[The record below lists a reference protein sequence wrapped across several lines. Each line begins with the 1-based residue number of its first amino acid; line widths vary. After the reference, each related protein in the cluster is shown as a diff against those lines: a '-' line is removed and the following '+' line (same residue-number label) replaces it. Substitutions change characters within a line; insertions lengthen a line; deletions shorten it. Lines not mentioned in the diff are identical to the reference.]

1 MTDIKPTLVERLIAP
16 FKRLTKRAEDEY
28 QARLRHRN
36 RLAALFGISE
46 EEARE
51 FHIIVER
58 GTGNILIRGC
68 DFSDPDIASAYA
80 ASVNMTLSG
89 HSENHITLTR

>member
-1 MTDIKPTLVERLIAP
+1 MDTIKPTLVERLIAP

-28 QARLRHRN
+28 EVRLRHRN

-46 EEARE
+46 EEARK

-58 GTGNILIRGC
+58 STGNILIRGS

-80 ASVNMTLSG
+80 ASVDMTLSG
-89 HSENHITLTR
+89 HSSQYISLTR

>member
-28 QARLRHRN
+28 QVRLLLRN

-46 EEARE
+46 EETRK

-58 GTGNILIRGC
+58 STGNILIRGC
-68 DFSDPDIASAYA
+68 DFSDSAIASAYA
-80 ASVNMTLSG
+80 ASVDMTLSG
-89 HSENHITLTR
+89 HSSQYISLTR

>member
-1 MTDIKPTLVERLIAP
+1 MDIIKPTLVERLIAP

-28 QARLRHRN
+28 QVRLLLRK

-51 FHIIVER
+51 FHIIVEGHTVR
-58 GTGNILIRGC
+58 IDANFADAG
-68 DFSDPDIASAYA
+68 A
-80 ASVNMTLSG
+80 AVSFANAVSMTLKSN
-89 HSENHITLTR
+89 SATHISLTR